1 MITNIAIY
9 PGASW
14 FDGDGGNKISSV
26 CTFDRVKPIGAT
38 YSLVLLD
45 LPIFVMIVANF
56 VYYKRGVDALANSPD
71 SVVSRRLYIALGYLF
86 VQLLV
91 FVPNLLYNILS
102 INEQCNECHFSLFYV
117 TIVVNVL
124 QGFLNVLVYVYNDSK
139 ISHWFVQILC
149 KSCGYN
155 KEKSSS
161 DLNSGK
167 NDNTAA
173 AVNSAASNNDVN
185 PNAAVTPIRG
195 GHPTQTPHE
204 REDDDDE
211 DDAADELV
219 LIDILS
225 SWWTAKKSNLRKP
238 LIMGAS
244 YRSGHSMST
253 DKSVQSVDLDR

>member
-9 PGASW
+9 PGAAW
-14 FDGDGGNKISSV
+14 FDGDGGSKISSV

-56 VYYKRGVDALANSPD
+56 VYYKRGVDALADSPD
-71 SVVSRRLYIALGYLF
+71 SVVSRRLYVALGYLF

-91 FVPNLLYNILS
+91 FIPNLLYNILS
-102 INEQCNECHFSLFYV
+102 INDQCNECHFTLFYV

-149 KSCGYN
+149 KSCGYD

-161 DLNSGK
+161 NLNVGKKDNNVAVNIASK
-167 NDNTAA
+167 NDVLPPAKP
-173 AVNSAASNNDVN
+173 VREGRDHNNDDDN
-185 PNAAVTPIRG
+185 DNDN
-195 GHPTQTPHE
+195 
-204 REDDDDE
+204 DDDD
-211 DDAADELV
+211 DDTDADELT
-219 LIDILS
+219 LIQIIS
-225 SWWTAKKSNLRKP
+225 NWWSDRNTNLRKP
-238 LIMGAS
+238 IMMGS
-244 YRSGHSMST
+244 RSGHSIST
-253 DKSVQSVDLDR
+253 DKSVLSVDLDR